1 MPFALLS
8 IADPREFPFREG
20 LPGLLGADQSSP
32 FFFVQSWLERFET
45 AAFLSGI
52 DDRVATVVTVLE
64 HTLFFSIHGLP
75 LVVVWLMGGAIFF
88 TLRMAFINVRAF
100 PHAIAVVMGRYD
112 NPDEPGEVTHFQA
125 LATALSATVGLG
137 NIAGVAIAIQLG
149 GPGALMWMTVAGL
162 LGMTS
167 KFVECT
173 LGQKYRIVRPDGTIS
188 GGPMYYLSRGLAEM
202 GLKPLGQLLAVAFS
216 LICIVASFG
225 GGNMFQANQS
235 YAALASLIPF
245 FADHRWVYGLAI
257 AGLVG
262 LVIIGGIRRIGA
274 VAGAITPLMAGIYL
288 MGALWVLWVYA
299 NEIPHAISVIIHQAL
314 SPEAVEGGF
323 FGVMAQGIRRGVFSN
338 EAGVG
343 SAAIA
348 HSAARTDEPVRE
360 GIVALLEPFID
371 TVVICNIT
379 GLVCIVTGAYRGASS
394 GVIDGV
400 SLTASA
406 FASVLDW
413 FPILLS
419 VAVCLFAFSTM
430 ISWSYYGERCW
441 NYLFGDHTVLLYKL
455 TFIVCVFLGTVMDL
469 GAVLTFSDMMLFVM
483 SFPSMLGALL
493 LSGQVADNLED
504 YWRRLNADQM
514 AVYR

>member
-1 MPFALLS
+1 MQFALRS
-8 IADPREFPFREG
+8 IAD
-20 LPGLLGADQSSP
+20 LPESPISESLSALGRADQSSLP
-32 FFFVQSWLERFET
+32 LAQSL
-45 AAFLSGI
+45 L
-52 DDRVATVVTVLE
+52 DRLDVTLVLGGMDEIFANAVTTLE
-64 HTLFFSIHGLP
+64 HTLFFSIYGLP
-75 LVVVWLMGGAIFF
+75 LVVLWLMGGAIFF
-88 TLRMAFINVRAF
+88 TLRMGFIKIRAF

-112 NPDEPGEVTHFQA
+112 NPDEPGEVSHFQA

-149 GPGALMWMTVAGL
+149 GPGALLWMTLAGL

-173 LGQKYRIVRPDGTIS
+173 LGQKYRIVRPDGTVA
-188 GGPMYYLSRGLAEM
+188 GGPMYYLSQGLANI
-202 GLKPLGQLLAVAFS
+202 GLKPLGQLLAVSFA

-235 YAALASLIPF
+235 YVAIASLIPF
-245 FADHRWVYGLAI
+245 FADHRWVYGLGI
-257 AGLVG
+257 AVLVG

-274 VAGAITPLMAGIYL
+274 VAGAITPLMAGLYL
-288 MGALWVLWVYA
+288 LAALWVLWVHA
-299 NEIPHAISVIIHQAL
+299 DQIPQAFTTIFNQAFN
-314 SPEAVEGGF
+314 PQAAGGGF
-323 FGVMAQGIRRGVFSN
+323 FGVMAQGFRRGVFSN

-379 GLVCIVTGAYRGASS
+379 GLVCIVTGAYMGSS
-394 GVIDGV
+394 AAAIDGV
-400 SLTASA
+400 ALTAAA
-406 FASVLDW
+406 FASVVAW

-441 NYLFGDHTVLLYKL
+441 IYLFGDHTILLYKL
-455 TFIVCVFLGTVMDL
+455 FFVVCVFLGTVLDL
-469 GAVLTFSDMMLFVM
+469 GAVLAFSDMMLFVM
-483 SFPSMLGALL
+483 SFPSMLGGLL
-493 LSGQVADNLED
+493 LSGQVGDSLED
-504 YWRRLNADQM
+504 YWGRLNADQM
-514 AVYR
+514 PVYR